1 MSEMTN
7 NTPTATTDSATAGM
21 VGKLANRRGFLALSG
36 AAGLGL
42 LAAACGDSSSSSTS
56 SVSSGTAS
64 ASSTSPSSSS
74 GAASASGDAAIAM
87 TAASLEVL
95 AVGTYKAALDAA
107 TGGKLGAVPPA
118 VATFVQ
124 TAMAHHQMALDAWNG
139 VLTSAG
145 GAKVTSPPADLAAT
159 VNSAFAKV
167 TDVVGAAKLAL
178 LLEQTAADTY
188 LTALPSIMS
197 KDAITLAGGLQVV
210 DQEHA
215 AILLYVLGQYPVPD
229 VFQKGDKAYAPS
241 STSASATASSTS

>member
-1 MSEMTN
+1 VSERIN
-7 NTPTATTDSATAGM
+7 NSSNPVLAVTE
-21 VGKLANRRGFLALSG
+21 KLASRRGFLTISG

-42 LAAACGDSSSSSTS
+42 LAAACGGDAKAVGPGTSSSSTN
-56 SVSSGTAS
+56 
-64 ASSTSPSSSS
+64 STSPS
-74 GAASASGDAAIAM
+74 GDAGIAK

-124 TAMAHHQMALDAWNG
+124 TAMAHHQMALDSWNG
-139 VLTSAG
+139 ILTSAG
-145 GAKVTSPPADLAAT
+145 AQKVSTPPTDLKAT
-159 VNSAFAKV
+159 VDAAFAKV

-188 LTALPSIMS
+188 LVSLPLIMN
-197 KDAITLAGGLQVV
+197 KDAVTLAGALQSV
-210 DQEHA
+210 DQEHS

-229 VFQKGDKAYAPS
+229 VFQKGDKAYAGTGS
-241 STSASATASSTS
+241 

>member
-1 MSEMTN
+1 VTEATN
-7 NTPTATTDSATAGM
+7 DRSNP
-21 VGKLANRRGFLALSG
+21 VLAVTEKVASRRGFLTISG

-42 LAAACGDSSSSSTS
+42 LAAACGGNSTTVGPGTSSSSTNS
-56 SVSSGTAS
+56 SN
-64 ASSTSPSSSS
+64 P
-74 GAASASGDAAIAM
+74 SGDAGIAK

-124 TAMAHHQMALDAWNG
+124 TAMAHHQMALDSWNG
-139 VLTSAG
+139 ILTSAG
-145 GAKVTSPPADLAAT
+145 AQKVSTPPTDLKAT
-159 VNSAFAKV
+159 VDAAFAKV

-188 LTALPSIMS
+188 LVSLPLIMN
-197 KDAITLAGGLQVV
+197 KDAVTLAGALQSV
-210 DQEHA
+210 DQEHS

-229 VFQKGDKAYAPS
+229 VFQKGDKAYAG
-241 STSASATASSTS
+241 TGG